1 MKPNEQVPG
10 EPIDIEK
17 AFEEGTLI
25 DEAMNEAVRQAVK
38 RHRDAGMPLVVWR
51 DGKVALISTDDHAA
65 SP

>member
-1 MKPNEQVPG
+1 MNPDES
-10 EPIDIEK
+10 IDIEQ

-65 SP
+65 KS